1 MFFKFIVKKS
11 AFLMQSESYFLAL
24 SLARSGATSRA
35 WEAFLSAGLDGA
47 EEVEALTL
55 KGRLLK
61 DRAKQ
66 AAGAERA
73 ALFAQ
78 SGAVYAQ
85 AARLRPDSY
94 PLINAAAM
102 ALFGGDG
109 AVAATIARDVLT
121 LIDGDASQGETPY
134 WREATRAEA
143 FLLLGR
149 ADDAQASLAAAITRA
164 PQAWEDHA
172 VTLRQFA
179 AILAEQGEGASWLDA
194 RRPAP
199 SLHFSGILGIDSDDA
214 AAAKAIQSA
223 IAEIAPGFGY
233 GALAAG
239 ADIIAAEALLAG
251 GAELHVVLPSSSA
264 EFCRT
269 SVAPFGR
276 DWTER
281 FDALCDAAHSLT
293 LCNNGAETSRAGIAL
308 AEYHAMGMAVLKA
321 SRLES
326 RALALRIEPEDR
338 PAIGG
343 PWLSAG
349 RPIVHV
355 AVTESRPPVAAAEL
369 NEGTLLFYLALG
381 DDAGVADP
389 MGFATLQQAIA
400 AIPDRTVQ
408 AAIDC
413 NITGQRD
420 TVRALLQNT
429 PTGSVFASGNAAL
442 ALLAEGRCGRIE
454 PMGEMETTEGAVE
467 VYAIWP
473 SG

>member
-1 MFFKFIVKKS
+1 MSVSTSPI
-11 AFLMQSESYFLAL
+11 L

-35 WEAFLSAGLDGA
+35 WDAFLSAGLDGA

-78 SGAVYAQ
+78 SGAAYAQ
-85 AARLRPDSY
+85 ASRLRPDSY

-109 AVAATIARDVLT
+109 AVAANIARDVLT

-172 VTLRQFA
+172 ATLRQFA
-179 AILAEQGEGASWLDA
+179 AILSEQGENATWLDVH
-194 RRPAP
+194 RPAP

-214 AAAKAIQSA
+214 TAAAAIHTA
-223 IAEIAPGFGY
+223 ITAIAPGFGY

-239 ADIIAAEALLAG
+239 ADIIAAEALVAR
-251 GAELHVVLPSSSA
+251 GAELHVVLPSSQA

-269 SVAPFGR
+269 SVAPYGQ
-276 DWTER
+276 DWTAR
-281 FDALCDAAHSLT
+281 FDALYAAAHSLT
-293 LCNNGAETSRAGIAL
+293 ICNDGSETTRAGIAL
-308 AEYHAMGMAVLKA
+308 ADYQAMGMAVRKA
-321 SRLES
+321 NLLES
-326 RALALRIEPEDR
+326 QSLAIRIEPKGR
-338 PAIGG
+338 PALGD

-349 RPIVHV
+349 RRIIHI
-355 AVTESRPPVAAAEL
+355 AVTESRAPETNVDVADGSL
-369 NEGTLLFYLALG
+369 CFLLALG
-381 DDAGVADP
+381 DDSGETDP
-389 MGFATLQQAIA
+389 MGFASLGEVMA
-400 AIPDRTVQ
+400 AIPPHNLQ

-413 NITGQRD
+413 NITGQRG
-420 TVRALLQNT
+420 TVAALLQNT
-429 PTGSVFASGNAAL
+429 PEGSIFASSTAAM
-442 ALLAEGRCGRIE
+442 ALLTDGRCSCIE
-454 PMGEMETTEGAVE
+454 PMGEMEAGDGPVD
-467 VYAIWP
+467 VYAVWP

>member
-1 MFFKFIVKKS
+1 MTTLPFI
-11 AFLMQSESYFLAL
+11 L

-35 WEAFLSAGLDGA
+35 WEAFVSAGLDKA
-47 EEVEALTL
+47 NEVEALTL

-73 ALFAQ
+73 ALFAE
-78 SGAVYAQ
+78 SGAAYAQ
-85 AARLRPDSY
+85 ASRLRPDSY

-102 ALFGGDG
+102 ALFGGDS
-109 AVAATIARDVLT
+109 AVAANIAGDVLN
-121 LIDGDASQGETPY
+121 LVDGDPSQGETPY

-149 ADDAQASLAAAITRA
+149 AGDAQASLAAAITRA
-164 PQAWEDHA
+164 PQALEDHA
-172 VTLRQFA
+172 ATLRQFT
-179 AILAEQGEGASWLDA
+179 AILSEQGNDAAWLDA
-194 RRPAP
+194 HRPAP

-214 AAAKAIQSA
+214 TAAAAIHTA

-251 GAELHVVLPSSSA
+251 GAELHVVLPSSQA

-269 SVAPFGR
+269 SVAPYGQ
-276 DWTER
+276 DWTAR
-281 FDALCDAAHSLT
+281 FDALCAAAHSVT
-293 LCNNGAETSRAGIAL
+293 ICNDGSATTRAGIAL
-308 AEYHAMGMAVLKA
+308 ADFQAMGMAVLKA
-321 SRLES
+321 SLLES
-326 RALALRIEPEDR
+326 RAVAMRIEPRGR
-338 PAIGG
+338 PALGD

-349 RPIVHV
+349 RHIIHI
-355 AVTESRPPVAAAEL
+355 AVTESRPPVANSDVADGSL
-369 NEGTLLFYLALG
+369 CFFLAIG

-389 MGFATLQQAIA
+389 MSFATLGEAMA
-400 AIPDRTVQ
+400 AIMPHNLQ

-413 NITGQRD
+413 NITGKRD
-420 TVRALLQNT
+420 TVSALLQNT
-429 PTGSVFASGNAAL
+429 PFGSIFASSTAAM
-442 ALLAEGRCGRIE
+442 ALLTEGRCGRIE
-454 PMGEMETTEGAVE
+454 PMGEMEAGDGPVD
-467 VYAIWP
+467 VYAVWP

>member
-1 MFFKFIVKKS
+1 MSSNLI
-11 AFLMQSESYFLAL
+11 L

-35 WEAFLSAGLDGA
+35 WDAFVAAGLDDA
-47 EEVEALTL
+47 VEVGALTL

-66 AAGAERA
+66 AAGAEQA
-73 ALFAQ
+73 ALFAE
-78 SGAVYAQ
+78 SGAAYRQ
-85 AARLRPDSY
+85 AANLRPDSY

-109 AVAATIARDVLT
+109 AVAATIARDVLA
-121 LIDGDASQGETPY
+121 LIDSDASQAETPY

-149 ADDAQASLAAAITRA
+149 SADAQASLAAAITRA

-172 VTLRQFA
+172 ATLRQFA
-179 AILAEQGEGASWLDA
+179 AILSEQGEDAAWLDA
-194 RRPAP
+194 HRPAP
-199 SLHFSGILGIDSDDA
+199 SLHFSGILGVDSNDA
-214 AAAKAIQSA
+214 VATSA
-223 IAEIAPGFGY
+223 IRGAVAEIAPGFGY

-239 ADIIAAEALLAG
+239 ADIIAAEALLAS
-251 GAELHVVLPSSSA
+251 GAELHVVLPSSRA

-269 SVAPFGR
+269 SVAPFGQ

-281 FDALCDAAHSLT
+281 FVALCDAAHSIT
-293 LCNNGAETSRAGIAL
+293 LCNNGSETSSAGIAL
-308 AEYHAMGMAVLKA
+308 AEYQAMGMTVLKA

-326 RALALRIEPEDR
+326 RALAMRIEPEDR
-338 PAIGG
+338 PTFGD
-343 PWLSAG
+343 PWVAAG

-355 AVTESRPPVAAAEL
+355 AVTESRATVAAAEL
-369 NEGTLLFYLALG
+369 TEGNSLFYLALG

-389 MGFATLQQAIA
+389 MGFATLHQAIA
-400 AIPDRTVQ
+400 AIPTRMVQ

-420 TVRALLQNT
+420 TVAALLHNT
-429 PTGSVFASGNAAL
+429 PAGSIFASGNAAM
-442 ALLAEGRCGRIE
+442 ALLVEGRCNRVE
-454 PMGEMETTEGAVE
+454 PMGEMDTAEGPVE
-467 VYAIWP
+467 VFAIWP

>member
-1 MFFKFIVKKS
+1 MS
-11 AFLMQSESYFLAL
+11 ASIPTIL

-35 WEAFLSAGLDGA
+35 WDAFVAAGLDRVK
-47 EEVEALTL
+47 EIEVLTL

-78 SGAVYAQ
+78 SGAAYAQ

-109 AVAATIARDVLT
+109 AASATIGRDVLT
-121 LIDGDASQGETPY
+121 LIDGDRSQGETAY

-149 ADDAQASLAAAITRA
+149 TVDAQASLGAAIMRA

-172 VTLRQFA
+172 ATLRQFA
-179 AILAEQGEGASWLDA
+179 AILSEQSEDAAWLDA
-194 RRPAP
+194 HRPAP
-199 SLHFSGILGIDSDDA
+199 SVHFSGILGIDSDDA
-214 AAAKAIQSA
+214 IAAAAIHTA

-239 ADIIAAEALLAG
+239 ADIITAEALLAR
-251 GAELHVVLPSSSA
+251 GAELHVVLPSNQA
-264 EFCRT
+264 KFRQT
-269 SVAPFGR
+269 SVAPYGQ
-276 DWTER
+276 DWNAR
-281 FDALCDAAHSLT
+281 FDAVCAAAHSLT
-293 LCNNGAETSRAGIAL
+293 ICNDGCETTRAGIAL
-308 AEYHAMGMAVLKA
+308 ADYRAMGMAVAKA
-321 SRLES
+321 SQLES
-326 RALALRIEPEDR
+326 HAIAMRIEPEGR
-338 PAIGG
+338 PALGD

-349 RPIVHV
+349 RHMVHI
-355 AVTESRPPVAAAEL
+355 AVTESRTSIVQNIVPDDAL
-369 NEGTLLFYLALG
+369 CFFLALG

-389 MGFATLQQAIA
+389 MGFATLAEALA
-400 AIPDRTVQ
+400 AIPPRTMKAV
-408 AAIDC
+408 IDC

-420 TVRALLQNT
+420 TAAALLQNT
-429 PTGSVFASGNAAL
+429 PAGSIYASGNAAM
-442 ALLAEGRCGRIE
+442 ALVAEGRCDRVE
-454 PMGEMETTEGAVE
+454 PMGEMEASDGPIDVF
-467 VYAIWP
+467 AIWP

>member
-1 MFFKFIVKKS
+1 MTTLPLI
-11 AFLMQSESYFLAL
+11 L
-24 SLARSGATSRA
+24 SLARSGAISRA
-35 WEAFLSAGLDGA
+35 WDAFLSAGLDGA

-66 AAGAERA
+66 AVGPERA

-78 SGAVYAQ
+78 SGAAYRQ

-102 ALFGGDG
+102 ALFAGDG
-109 AVAATIARDVLT
+109 ASAASIARDVLT
-121 LIDGDASQGETPY
+121 LVDGDRSQGETPY
-134 WREATRAEA
+134 WRDATRAEA

-149 ADDAQASLAAAITRA
+149 AADAQVSLSATIARA

-172 VTLRQFA
+172 ATLRQFA
-179 AILAEQGEGASWLDA
+179 AILSEQGEDASWLD
-194 RRPAP
+194 RHRPAP
-199 SLHFSGILGIDSDDA
+199 SLHFSGILGIDSNDA
-214 AAAKAIQSA
+214 AASNAIHSA
-223 IAEIAPGFGY
+223 ISEIAPGFGY

-239 ADIIAAEALLAG
+239 ADIIAAEALLAMD
-251 GAELHVVLPSSSA
+251 AELHVVLPSSRA

-269 SVAPFGR
+269 SVVPFGQ
-276 DWTER
+276 DWTGR

-293 LCNNGAETSRAGIAL
+293 LCNNGSETSRAGIAL
-308 AEYHAMGMAVLKA
+308 AEYQAMGMAVLKA

-338 PAIGG
+338 PALGD

-349 RPIVHV
+349 RRIVHV
-355 AVTESRPPVAAAEL
+355 AVTESRPPIAAAEL
-369 NEGTLLFYLALG
+369 AEGTLLFYLALG

-400 AIPDRTVQ
+400 AIPERMVQ

-413 NITGQRD
+413 NITGQRN
-420 TVRALLQNT
+420 TVAALLQNT
-429 PTGSVFASGNAAL
+429 PTGSVFASGNAAM
-442 ALLAEGRCGRIE
+442 ALLTEGRCSRVE
-454 PMGEMETTEGAVE
+454 PMGEMQTAEDPVE
-467 VYAIWP
+467 VFAIWP
-473 SG
+473 NG

>member
-1 MFFKFIVKKS
+1 MPIIPI
-11 AFLMQSESYFLAL
+11 L

-35 WEAFLSAGLDGA
+35 WDAFLSAGLDKA
-47 EEVEALTL
+47 EEVDALTL

-78 SGAVYAQ
+78 SGAAYAH

-109 AVAATIARDVLT
+109 AVAANIARDVLT
-121 LIDGDASQGETPY
+121 LVDGDASQGETPY

-149 ADDAQASLAAAITRA
+149 ASDAKVSLAAGITRA

-172 VTLRQFA
+172 ATLRQFA
-179 AILAEQGEGASWLDA
+179 AILSEQGEDAAWLDA
-194 RRPAP
+194 HRPSP

-214 AAAKAIQSA
+214 TAAAAIHTA

-239 ADIIAAEALLAG
+239 ADIIAAEALLAR
-251 GAELHVVLPSSSA
+251 GAELHVVLPSSQA

-269 SVAPFGR
+269 SVAPYDQ
-276 DWTER
+276 DWTAR
-281 FDALCDAAHSLT
+281 FDALCAAAHSLT
-293 LCNNGAETSRAGIAL
+293 ICNDGSETSRAGIAL
-308 AEYHAMGMAVLKA
+308 ADYQAMGMAVLKA
-321 SRLES
+321 SLLES
-326 RALALRIEPEDR
+326 RAIAMRIEPVGR
-338 PAIGG
+338 PALGD
-343 PWLSAG
+343 PWLFAG
-349 RPIVHV
+349 RAIVHV
-355 AVTESRPPVAAAEL
+355 AVAESRPAVVNGDVADGAL
-369 NEGTLLFYLALG
+369 VFYLALG

-389 MGFATLQQAIA
+389 MGFASLQQAIA
-400 AIPDRTVQ
+400 AIPERTVQ

-420 TVRALLQNT
+420 AVAALLRNT
-429 PTGSVFASGNAAL
+429 PTGGIFASGNAAM
-442 ALLAEGRCGRIE
+442 ALLTEGRCRRVE
-454 PMGEMETTEGAVE
+454 PMGEMETAEGPVD
-467 VYAIWP
+467 VYAVWP